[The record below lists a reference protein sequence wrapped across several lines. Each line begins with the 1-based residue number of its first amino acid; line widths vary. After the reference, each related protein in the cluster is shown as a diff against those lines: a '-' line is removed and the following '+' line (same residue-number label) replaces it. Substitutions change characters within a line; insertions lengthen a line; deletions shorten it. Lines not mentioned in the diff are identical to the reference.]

1 MFDHFLSSVPK
12 KAFLCLL
19 QLLLFTFLMTGCV
32 TASSTRSQL
41 YSQTQQNRSLLRIE
55 QQRSRNLIA
64 NRASLQRELDEK
76 YRKRDM
82 LQIQDTPSQE
92 SRQEIARIKSEIA
105 KLKQSILESTE

>member
-1 MFDHFLSSVPK
+1 
-12 KAFLCLL
+12 
-19 QLLLFTFLMTGCV
+19 MTSCV

-55 QQRSRNLIA
+55 QQRSRDLIA
-64 NRASLQRELDEK
+64 NRSSLQRQLDEK
-76 YRKRDM
+76 SHQRDM

-92 SRQEIARIKSEIA
+92 SRQEITKLNSEIA